1 MAPPFWTTPDQAD
14 LLGSWMPDFIRR
26 QAEGKLDRFWPVM
39 VESWFK
45 KYPEELNLNLPLASD
60 KNARRLTP
68 AELATLGTALKA
80 RRKQLE
86 NWFRNHSKAI
96 GNASPTQRAS
106 NAAIQ
111 RIFKMSVPKG
121 RRVHQPVEIFQKRNT
136 EAIASALTEQGY
148 NDILTS
154 DVPGEGPADR
164 VKRIR
169 AERMRLRIRVVRGLW
184 AEASAEEKK
193 LVEEEIEAER
203 KEIEEQDAMGGI
215 DTLDGVYSDIHKATY
230 KATEW
235 VGMSIFGGPN
245 PRMGGQLTM
254 KIICFGA
261 TPGGNDFEYSC
272 MDFDKKITQ
281 PFHEFLKLCF
291 TSDEAASW
299 ALPSTPDD
307 EPDTR
312 EAQRVPIVTP
322 VAPETTKSKSKS
334 KSKSKKSKAKSAAV
348 VEEPNDE
355 DSSPDQIDDELL
367 DFEKSLDEDLDEGEL
382 GTQSG
387 RDGNIPDGGVDLE
400 DGGVNLDGDDDN
412 LIREEDLQDWTPPS
426 RLWPAGMTAPLT
438 PSEAAKLAA
447 IERGVPDPAMM
458 MIDPR
463 LLNLSASGVVPGP
476 TMTTTPLGPIGP
488 IVPIVPI
495 DLPFPGK
502 PCPQKSSRPPKKK
515 STATVPAKEAAAADA
530 KKAVAK
536 KPRGRPRKNSLGDI
550 TNLVLEEPGPTSTS
564 TTPPPLTYSI
574 TNNNRARAREAAA
587 ASKAAQEKEA
597 ADARAKQAAKGWSER
612 TVDGGTVLTLAST
625 RARRAPVPA
634 RLPDGSLPVPKKT
647 VQRLDACEI
656 ALLARAEAE
665 KKTAG
670 KRKATGTQASGRGGK
685 NPPQRRQTYGRD
697 SGRDSG
703 GRAGARGRHG
713 QPSTERKR
721 DPCAVVKWRA
731 WSGGGSTGTGG
742 RGAGAGG
749 AGGARSPARSR
760 SSGTSGQWQ
769 QQAAGSLEEVGQA
782 RARARAGSRACGWC
796 GSTEMPAGHWQS
808 AGTAFLRMKGQ
819 VGGGKERKRRGFEG
833 HSSQRKH
840 MGRDT
845 EGRAIDKAKEYGRG
859 RPQRAGREGGMNG
872 GRDDGIVTSV
882 NKVPNL
888 EGRERLAHGP
898 QCAWGG
904 APAVGANAG
913 ARGRRKVE

>member
-169 AERMRLRIRVVRGLW
+169 AERMRLRIRVVRELW

-203 KEIEEQDAMGGI
+203 KEIEEQGAMGGI
-215 DTLDGVYSDIHKATY
+215 DALDGVYSDIHKATY
-230 KATEW
+230 TATEW

-272 MDFDKKITQ
+272 VDFDKKITQ

-307 EPDTR
+307 EPDMR

-412 LIREEDLQDWTPPS
+412 LICEEDLQDWTPPS

-458 MIDPR
+458 MIDPQ

-476 TMTTTPLGPIGP
+476 TMTTTPLGPI
-488 IVPIVPI
+488 VPIES
-495 DLPFPGK
+495 LPPPKPAVPGK
-502 PCPQKSSRPPKKK
+502 TVPAKKQPPPKKK
-515 STATVPAKEAAAADA
+515 STAKVPAKEATAADA

-685 NPPQRRQTYGRD
+685 KSLGESNPDGLPLVHDSMDSPPLRVCQETNEKSGSRVDKRWQFLMSRNLFFFPSSPPQRQGQRQGQWGEGR
-697 SGRDSG
+697 SEGQARTAEH
-703 GRAGARGRHG
+703 RAEAGAVRRGEVA
-713 QPSTERKR
+713 SMERGWER
-721 DPCAVVKWRA
+721 
-731 WSGGGSTGTGG
+731 GHGG

-749 AGGARSPARSR
+749 AGARAALRGREVAAPAASGNSR
-760 SSGTSGQWQ
+760 LQEVWRRWGRRGRARE
-769 QQAAGSLEEVGQA
+769 QAAVRVGGAAARRCPLVTGRGAGKKRALQEAGNAEGGGGSLK
-782 RARARAGSRACGWC
+782 
-796 GSTEMPAGHWQS
+796 T
-808 AGTAFLRMKGQ
+808 
-819 VGGGKERKRRGFEG
+819 RR
-833 HSSQRKH
+833 
-840 MGRDT
+840 
-845 EGRAIDKAKEYGRG
+845 
-859 RPQRAGREGGMNG
+859 
-872 GRDDGIVTSV
+872 
-882 NKVPNL
+882 
-888 EGRERLAHGP
+888 
-898 QCAWGG
+898 
-904 APAVGANAG
+904 
-913 ARGRRKVE
+913 